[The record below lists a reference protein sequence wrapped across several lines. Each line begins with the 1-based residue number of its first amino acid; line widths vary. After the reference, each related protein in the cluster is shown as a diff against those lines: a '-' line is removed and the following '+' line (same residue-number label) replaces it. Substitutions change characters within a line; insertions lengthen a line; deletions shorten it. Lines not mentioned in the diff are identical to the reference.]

1 LYVVATDGS
10 SDPGYVF
17 GGGSPGA
24 LAPDG
29 SVAVG
34 VLGSLLIGQ
43 TEGAAPVQDAA
54 GRLLGTSNI
63 APAFTSDGSRLL
75 AAVETATGTDVV
87 ALDPA
92 DLDGAIEPVISA
104 PGVTWTLLVARADGT
119 LAALRRLPLDAEHVV
134 VDVIDPASGTVVDSI
149 VLDSTPSP
157 THPIGW
163 IDLDA
168 TGRYLLFTNGAGQL
182 QWTDFASVGVIDEG
196 WGDAGW

>member
-1 LYVVATDGS
+1 
-10 SDPGYVF
+10 
-17 GGGSPGA
+17 
-24 LAPDG
+24 
-29 SVAVG
+29 
-34 VLGSLLIGQ
+34 
-43 TEGAAPVQDAA
+43 
-54 GRLLGTSNI
+54 
-63 APAFTSDGSRLL
+63 
-75 AAVETATGTDVV
+75 
-87 ALDPA
+87 
-92 DLDGAIEPVISA
+92 VISA

-196 WGDAGW
+196 WGDAGS